1 MRIARPIL
9 TLIRLCVGIQLVMGI
24 ALWTGRGYQWVGI
37 HRGIGLLLV
46 FLLIVEIVI
55 AAMRRV
61 SAPVLALAVAWVLLL
76 PALGMTQQ
84 RILPGDTHWIV
95 RIIHLVVGVASAPI
109 AAILVM
115 RGEAAAKPTAA

>member
-1 MRIARPIL
+1 MRIARPAL

-24 ALWTGRGYQWVGI
+24 ALWTGRGYQWVGV

-46 FLLIVEIVI
+46 LLLVVEIVI

-61 SAPVLALAVAWVLLL
+61 SAPVLALAVAWALLL

-95 RIIHLVVGVASAPI
+95 RVIHLVIGVASAPI

-115 RGEAAAKPTAA
+115 RGEAATKPTAV

>member
-24 ALWTGRGYQWVGI
+24 ALWTGRGYQWVGV

-46 FLLIVEIVI
+46 LLLIVEIVI

-61 SAPVLALAVAWVLLL
+61 SAPVLAS
-76 PALGMTQQ
+76 PS
-84 RILPGDTHWIV
+84 PGRCSSPH
-95 RIIHLVVGVASAPI
+95 SA
-109 AAILVM
+109 
-115 RGEAAAKPTAA
+115 